1 MIELKQVTKRF
12 KKYTAVDHVTYTI
25 NDGEI
30 FGLIG
35 PNGAGKTTSI
45 RMMISLLQPTSGEIF
60 INGMKVEKGN
70 KRLFEE
76 IGVVFE
82 LPNLYRKSTI
92 KNNLK
97 IFADIY
103 GVDDSRID
111 QVMEEFQLIDK
122 QDMRVER
129 LSKGWKQRVLIARA
143 MLHNPK
149 VLFLDEPT
157 SGLDPNTQE
166 LIRKYIE
173 MINQRGTT
181 IVITTH
187 DMNEVERLCHS
198 VGFMYKGKMV
208 RHGNLQEIMQEY
220 SAKNNE
226 TNVSLANIYS
236 YITGG
241 ELS

>member
-1 MIELKQVTKRF
+1 MIELRQVTKRF

-70 KRLFEE
+70 KKLFEQ

-82 LPNLYRKSTI
+82 IPNLYRKSTI
-92 KNNLK
+92 RNNLK

-103 GVDDSRID
+103 GVDDGRID
-111 QVMEEFQLIDK
+111 EVMEEFQLTDK
-122 QDMRVER
+122 QDMRVDR

-157 SGLDPNTQE
+157 SGLDPNT
-166 LIRKYIE
+166 
-173 MINQRGTT
+173 
-181 IVITTH
+181 
-187 DMNEVERLCHS
+187 
-198 VGFMYKGKMV
+198 
-208 RHGNLQEIMQEY
+208 
-220 SAKNNE
+220 
-226 TNVSLANIYS
+226 
-236 YITGG
+236 
-241 ELS
+241 